1 MRKVLHKSGQ
11 IALKYF
17 SKIIVQEIRIA
28 KVVEFSG
35 ANCMSPVIV
44 ARAIRE
50 VQVGEVIEV
59 RTNDACARDDL
70 KIWAKNTGNEILSIE
85 DIGNGWFRILI
96 RRAK

>member
-1 MRKVLHKSGQ
+1 MV
-11 IALKYF
+11 
-17 SKIIVQEIRIA
+17 VQEVKIA

-59 RTNDACARDDL
+59 RTNDVCAKDDL
-70 KIWAKNTGNEILSIE
+70 KIWAKNTGNEILNIE

-96 RRAK
+96 GRVK